1 MEALMRSYLALAM
14 LGGCALTSVTLYAP
28 AAKADWHS
36 PHVYRETNGDW
47 TNVEYDDGVCHYK
60 YAHNSWDNETQLNR
74 WGDCARIAIGP
85 NGEAMPVVVAPAP
98 GYATPIPG
106 EED

>member
-1 MEALMRSYLALAM
+1 MEAHMRSYLALAI

-28 AAKADWHS
+28 SAMADWDN
-36 PHVYRETNGDW
+36 PYIYRETNGDW
-47 TNVEYDDGVCHYK
+47 TNVEYNDGVCHYK

-85 NGEAMPVVVAPAP
+85 NGEAMPVAPAP
-98 GYATPIPG
+98 VVVPVPNVRY
-106 EED
+106 